1 MSIATFPTS
10 LRLLS
15 QQKTWLEHYAAS
27 ENRSLSGAL
36 SDLIDRAMKADP
48 LKIVVRQCD
57 LLGQQ
62 FFAVSVG
69 VYGEDFHEGQDKDAA
84 ISAARA
90 KAKELGLSIGAIEF
104 RIENESGPAFGAA
117 VPSLDE
123 AA

>member
-1 MSIATFPTS
+1 
-10 LRLLS
+10 
-15 QQKTWLEHYAAS
+15 
-27 ENRSLSGAL
+27 
-36 SDLIDRAMKADP
+36 MKADP

-57 LLGQQ
+57 LSGQQ

-69 VYGEDFHEGQDKDAA
+69 VYGEDFPEGQDRDAA

-90 KAKELGLSIGAIEF
+90 KARQLGLSIGAIEF